1 METVLAGGQV
11 TLGLT
16 EMVNSELRISSLV
29 WSFHRQSLFRS
40 VVNMSITNI
49 AFVSSF
55 ASLPNVL

>member
-1 METVLAGGQV
+1 METVLAGAQV

-16 EMVNSELRISSLV
+16 EMVNSELRISSLA
-29 WSFHRQSLFRS
+29 WSFHRQSLLRS
-40 VVNMSITNI
+40 VVNMSIMNI